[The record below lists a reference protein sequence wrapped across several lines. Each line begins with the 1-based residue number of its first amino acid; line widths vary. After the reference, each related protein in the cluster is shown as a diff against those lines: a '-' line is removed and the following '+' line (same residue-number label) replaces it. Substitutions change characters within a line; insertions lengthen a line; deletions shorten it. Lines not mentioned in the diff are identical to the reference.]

1 MPEKWDKSEG
11 SSTKVEK
18 NLENRYEVESFDL
31 GAQLSYLPHELHVE
45 MDSGK
50 GLSEAYSLVGFLN
63 SSTNEA
69 HEITSPLKANGD
81 IPNPLN
87 EARYFS

>member
-1 MPEKWDKSEG
+1 
-11 SSTKVEK
+11 
-18 NLENRYEVESFDL
+18 
-31 GAQLSYLPHELHVE
+31 

-50 GLSEAYSLVGFLN
+50 GPSEAYSLVGFLN

-81 IPNPLN
+81 ILNPLN
-87 EARYFS
+87 EAGYFS